1 MSNEHSGERM
11 SFLLYREIENNSRN
25 GGNKFISQGR
35 LGEIVNERAVK
46 DQLDK
51 CDKKK
56 SKKKSKKV
64 LQLLQI
70 PGPSPSPKA
79 DNLKDAAQIC
89 GDPSFKRI
97 MAILV
102 LIDRP
107 AKIRSFL
114 EHQVSDD
121 KLPFDRED
129 ANDNECFNDWSRL
142 TKSRFLECQGAVIP
156 FFFRQIDKKNRKPI
170 RITQN
175 ILPFLSFNKYRHN
188 GGSSEIYRVNIH
200 AEQHNFQ
207 NPPGGSHFIVK
218 ELRGDSRRDIFKR
231 EFAVLRRFSNNAHP
245 HIVSLLVAYEWNDSY
260 HLIFPEAKSTL
271 AEFWRSPNI
280 SQLTEGGDVLL
291 WMIKQCRGLA
301 AGLCQLHRHETE
313 SGQSLLNLD
322 LGLTP
327 QNSMMHGRMK
337 LMYGWH
343 GDIKPENILWFPGS
357 GMDMGTLKIADFG
370 IAQFS
375 VNLRSSRKPLGFSK
389 TYSAPEFS
397 PNPSSLT
404 NSLCDVWSLG
414 CVYLEAL
421 AWAIG
426 GCKLHEHLMQIKE
439 ASDPGWFSESS
450 DSAFITDAFFTS
462 PRNARGEKETPC
474 VKPGVTE
481 VCYSFPVSL
490 SEKEDVNFFHDNISS
505 WQSCGITSVAAT

>member
-1 MSNEHSGERM
+1 M
-11 SFLLYREIENNSRN
+11 ENNSKN

-35 LGEIVNERAVK
+35 LGEIVNERDVK

-51 CDKKK
+51 YDKKK

-64 LQLLQI
+64 WKLLQI
-70 PGPSPSPKA
+70 LGPSPPPKA
-79 DNLKDAAQIC
+79 DNLKDATKIC

-107 AKIRSFL
+107 TKIRSFL

-129 ANDNECFNDWSRL
+129 ANDNECFNGWSRL
-142 TKSRFLECQGAVIP
+142 TTSRFLECQGAVIP
-156 FFFRQIDKKNRKPI
+156 FFFRQIDKTNRKPI
-170 RITQN
+170 RITQH
-175 ILPFLSFNKYRHN
+175 ILPFLSFNKYRHS

-207 NPPGGSHFIVK
+207 NSVCSPSPMQDNLKLNPGPWTLQPDGGRFIVK
-218 ELRGDSRRDIFKR
+218 QLRGDSRRDIFKR
-231 EFAVLRRFSNNAHP
+231 EFAVIRRFSNNAHP

-260 HLIFPEAKSTL
+260 HFIFPEARSTL
-271 AEFWRSPNI
+271 AEFWKSPDI
-280 SQLTEGGDVLL
+280 FPLTEEGDVLL
-291 WMIKQCRGLA
+291 WMVEQCRGLA

-313 SGQSLLNLD
+313 SGKSLLEPES
-322 LGLTP
+322 GLRP
-327 QNSMMHGRMK
+327 QNSRMHGRMK
-337 LMYGWH
+337 LIYGWH

-357 GMDMGTLKIADFG
+357 GTNMGTLKIADFG

-375 VNLRSSRKPLGFSK
+375 TNLQSSRESLGFSP

-397 PNPSSLT
+397 SSTSSLT
-404 NSLCDVWSLG
+404 NALCDVWALG

-426 GCKLHEHLMQIKE
+426 GCKLHGHLIRIKKVP
-439 ASDPGWFSESS
+439 DPAWFSLSS
-450 DSAFITDAFFTS
+450 DEILVTDAFFIS
-462 PRNARGEKETPC
+462 PRNTHGEKETPC
-474 VKPGVTE
+474 VKPSVTE
-481 VCYSFPVSL
+481 VCSSCPVALLERRSL
-490 SEKEDVNFFHDNISS
+490 
-505 WQSCGITSVAAT
+505 T